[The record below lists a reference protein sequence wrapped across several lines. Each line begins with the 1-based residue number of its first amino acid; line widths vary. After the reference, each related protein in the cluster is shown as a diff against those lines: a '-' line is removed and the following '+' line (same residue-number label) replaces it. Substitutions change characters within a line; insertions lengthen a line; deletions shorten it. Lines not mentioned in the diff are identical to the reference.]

1 MEDAQS
7 KAAIDEPG
15 QSRSAGRLMFATWIL
30 LSLIVCG
37 VAISHQSF
45 WIDEACTAVN
55 AEQPTLRKWWQ
66 EMMVIKGSDL
76 QMPFSM
82 LFAWGWEKLVGPGEF
97 ALRAGNVLWFLLGV
111 LAMLRVL
118 AVTPRLQ
125 KSFALVLLSCPL
137 AWQYL
142 NEVRPYVL
150 QIGMSL
156 VVFFSLYRLG
166 SEHKETRGERY
177 WIIALCLGSLI
188 LASSSM
194 LAMLWLGAYLAATIL
209 STSRDHL
216 WRLAREYWFY
226 WGLTLMLLFT
236 LGIYYLWML
245 RIGGRAAMLE
255 DTGFRNV
262 LFIFYELLGFS
273 GLGPGRLAI
282 RTDGVSTFLPWLPWL
297 TIYAAVLLP
306 ILIQGWRQIAAST
319 SLRTRV
325 WWVTAFAAV
334 AGFILAVGMVTQF
347 RVLGRH
353 FLPALPLVLFVL
365 GSGVTAVLNRGGWVG
380 RMGVAAFLGLSL
392 LSCLS
397 LRFSERHAK
406 DDYRGAAA
414 LGREALAHGESVWW
428 DACREGAEVY
438 HLPVKKTPGT
448 PNTAL
453 LLINPSAK
461 FLQTLPQPDL
471 VLVSKPDLYDKYGA
485 VENYL
490 LRSGYHRTATL
501 SAFTVWQAPRRE
513 IPDHGKTNM

>member
-7 KAAIDEPG
+7 KMAINEPG
-15 QSRSAGRLMFATWIL
+15 PSCSGGRLRFATWL
-30 LSLIVCG
+30 VLALVVCG

-55 AEQPTLRKWWQ
+55 AHQPTLTKWWH

-82 LFAWGWEKLVGPGEF
+82 LFTWGWEKLVGLDEF
-97 ALRAGNVLWFLLGV
+97 ALRAGNVPWFLLGV

-118 AVTPRLQ
+118 AAAPRLQ
-125 KSFALVLLSCPL
+125 KGFALVLLSCPL
-137 AWQYL
+137 VWQYL
-142 NEVRPYVL
+142 DEVRPYSM
-150 QIGMSL
+150 QIGIGL
-156 VVFFSLYRLG
+156 VVFFSLYRLR
-166 SEHKETRGERY
+166 SEQKELRGERY

-194 LAMLWLGAYLAATIL
+194 LAMLWLGAYLAAAVL
-209 STSRDHL
+209 STPRDHVR
-216 WRLAREYWFY
+216 RLARNYWFY
-226 WGLTLMLLFT
+226 WGLTVVLLFA

-297 TIYAAVLLP
+297 TLYAVVLLP
-306 ILIQGWRQIAAST
+306 ILIQGWKQVAAST
-319 SLRTRV
+319 SPRTRV
-325 WWVTAFAAV
+325 CWVIAFAAV
-334 AGFILAVGMVTQF
+334 AGFILTVGMVTQF

-365 GSGVTAVLNRGGWVG
+365 GSGVAALLNRRSRVG
-380 RMGVAAFLGLSL
+380 QVSVTAFLGLSL
-392 LSCLS
+392 LSSLN

-406 DDYRGAAA
+406 DDYRGAAT
-414 LGREALAHGESVWW
+414 LGREALAHRESVWW

-438 HLPVKKTPGT
+438 HLPVAKAPGT
-448 PNTAL
+448 PNAAL
-453 LLINPSAK
+453 LVVNQSEK
-461 FLQTLPQPDL
+461 FLQSLPRPDL
-471 VLVSKPDLYDKYGA
+471 VLVSKPDIYDCTG
-485 VENYL
+485 VVTNYL
-490 LRSGYHRTATL
+490 VRTGFQRTMTL
-501 SAFTVWQAPRRE
+501 TAFTVWQAPSRG
-513 IPDHGKTNM
+513 IPDQGKTNM